1 MFSHPNFFFNLEVEY
16 KKKLGPKQ
24 NGTKVGNEKNPKKA
38 VNGADY
44 QYIRGKFDFCLKSI
58 N

>member
-1 MFSHPNFFFNLEVEY
+1 MFSHPNFFFNLEVEH

-24 NGTKVGNEKNPKKA
+24 NGTKVGNVKNPKKA

-44 QYIRGKFDFCLKSI
+44 QYIRGKFDFVEKA
-58 N
+58 